1 MKMLSAPTR
10 VYTSMH
16 TQADMWGQWGVESA
30 GSTVNID
37 WDDWS
42 KLGSGAQMSL
52 GHYIKHIVYFA

>member
-1 MKMLSAPTR
+1 
-10 VYTSMH
+10 MH

-37 WDDWS
+37 WVDWS